1 MSFLWFP
8 CSFARDGVWSM
19 EYGVIS
25 LCRNQLPAVSHVPED
40 WILRNEVRAECFG
53 PLFRALL
60 ILCCIHIIDIT
71 DITDIVLSLKSVDA
85 SRSSYRQDA
94 VVNLVG
100 CFAESQLEQASNDV
114 WSVWWFLLIPG
125 IWNKIWLNRGDL
137 HDIPSVSM
145 ESESEVPGAPEV
157 LWGIQCCQL
166 CCYVPYTSP
175 VLFCVEQMCIL
186 NVIHLI
192 DRSHPLTTEIYRD
205 HEAKDVFWLDRYWH
219 AQNDHVRPLTA
230 LTSLRDVGPM

>member
-1 MSFLWFP
+1 MEY
-8 CSFARDGVWSM
+8 GVWSM

-60 ILCCIHIIDIT
+60 LLCCIDIIDIT

-100 CFAESQLEQASNDV
+100 CFAESQLEQASNDPRNLEQDLAESRRPPWHTISIHQWK
-114 WSVWWFLLIPG
+114 WSARCAWSTMGNPMLPTLLLCAI
-125 IWNKIWLNRGDL
+125 
-137 HDIPSVSM
+137 H
-145 ESESEVPGAPEV
+145 ESSS
-157 LWGIQCCQL
+157 LL
-166 CCYVPYTSP
+166 RRT
-175 VLFCVEQMCIL
+175 
-186 NVIHLI
+186 NVYFKCDTP
-192 DRSHPLTTEIYRD
+192 DRS
-205 HEAKDVFWLDRYWH
+205 W
-219 AQNDHVRPLTA
+219 
-230 LTSLRDVGPM
+230 